1 MIFSIIVAMAKN
13 RVIGVNNTLPWHLPE
28 DLKFFKEKTRSS
40 IMIMGRKTFESL
52 PGMLPGR
59 FHIVISRDK
68 NYKPA
73 EGFKFDSDRYLLV
86 SSYAEAAIKAEALYQ
101 EKKDSYKNDEI
112 FVVGGEKIF
121 EEALQTIDKIY
132 LTEINKNYDGHAY
145 FPEFDMTKFIKDPG
159 LKISEPIEYQFFTY
173 FRR

>member
-1 MIFSIIVAMAKN
+1 MAKN

-28 DLKFFKEKTRSS
+28 DLKFFKEKTKSS

-59 FHIVISRDK
+59 FHIVISRDQNYQPPK
-68 NYKPA
+68 N
-73 EGFKFDSDRYLLV
+73 FKFDSERYLLV
-86 SSYAEAAIKAEALYQ
+86 GSYGEAVTRAQALYQ
-101 EKKDSYKNDEI
+101 KTKDLYKNDEI

-121 EEALQTIDKIY
+121 EEALNTIDKIY

-145 FPEFDMTKFIKDPG
+145 FPTFDSTTFKKEPG
-159 LKISEPIEYQFFTY
+159 FKISEPIEYQFFTY
-173 FRR
+173 YRD